1 MTTDAV
7 RIVAEPQ
14 TNTSCRFVVDRPL
27 YPKASFF
34 FATKEQSQ
42 ESALARRIFDLEGV
56 TSVLLS
62 HDQVTVGQGG
72 FADWRDIGPRIGAAI
87 RDYLASGE
95 PAVSEQLRQS
105 LPPAEVIR
113 QRVQDVLDEEVN
125 PAVGQHGGFVRLVDV
140 RENAIFIQMGGG
152 CQGCG
157 MAKMTLR
164 NGVETAIRRG
174 VPEVGAIFDATD
186 HASGES
192 PYYAS
197 SNR

>member
-1 MTTDAV
+1 MTSDSI
-7 RIVAEPQ
+7 RITAEPQ

-27 YPKASFF
+27 YPNASYY
-34 FATKEQSQ
+34 FATKERAQ
-42 ESALARRIFDLEGV
+42 ESALARRIFDLEEV

-62 HDQVTVGQGG
+62 HDQVTVGQSG
-72 FADWRDIGPRIGAAI
+72 FSDWRTIGPRIGAAI
-87 RDYLASGE
+87 REHLASGE
-95 PAVSEQLRQS
+95 PAVSEQLRES

-113 QRVQDVLDEEVN
+113 QRVQDVLDAEVN

-140 RENAIFIQMGGG
+140 RENAIFLQLGGG

-186 HASGES
+186 HASGRN

-197 SNR
+197 SGH